1 MNEAGAVLALEHI
14 AKAFGG
20 TAALTDASLALRAG
34 TVHALLGENG
44 AGKTTLMRI
53 AYGMLRPDTGVVR
66 VDGRPHRFASP
77 ADAIAA
83 GVGMVHQH
91 FTLLPDMTV
100 AENVALGG
108 EGRYDPAAAA
118 ARVQAVSADGGLAL
132 DPHAPVSALSPSVQQ
147 RVEIVKALAREAR
160 VLILDEPTAVLA
172 PGEADDLLRRLRAFA
187 DSGRSVIL
195 ITHKLREA
203 LGVADDIT
211 VLRRGATTYSASR
224 AASTETSL
232 IEAML
237 GAATRPTVVK
247 RSERGAG
254 AVVIRARDLVVTDER
269 GAERVKQ
276 TSFEIA
282 AGEIVGVA
290 GIEGSGHRELLRAL
304 AGRRQPT
311 RARSLQLPPT
321 IGFVPDDR
329 HREAIIPEMS
339 LTENFALRNANT
351 RRGRIRW
358 AEMASRTR
366 AVIERFDIRAS
377 GPEASIRTLS
387 GGNQQRFVLARELDG
402 PPDVVV
408 VENPTRGLD
417 VRASS
422 DILARLA
429 EARDRGV
436 AVIMYSADLDE
447 VLSLADRVLVLF
459 AGMVRELPPD
469 RELVG
474 RAMLG
479 AA

>member
-1 MNEAGAVLALEHI
+1 V
-14 AKAFGG
+14 
-20 TAALTDASLALRAG
+20 
-34 TVHALLGENG
+34 
-44 AGKTTLMRI
+44 
-53 AYGMLRPDTGVVR
+53 
-66 VDGRPHRFASP
+66 
-77 ADAIAA
+77 
-83 GVGMVHQH
+83 
-91 FTLLPDMTV
+91 
-100 AENVALGG
+100 
-108 EGRYDPAAAA
+108 
-118 ARVQAVSADGGLAL
+118 L
-132 DPHAPVSALSPSVQQ
+132 DPHAPVSALSPSAQQ
-147 RVEIVKALAREAR
+147 RVEIVKALARDAR

-211 VLRRGATTYSASR
+211 VLRRGATTYSAPR
-224 AASTETSL
+224 AVSTEDAL

-237 GAATRPTVVK
+237 GAATRPAMVK

-254 AVVIRARDLVVTDER
+254 AVVIRAHDLVVTDER
-269 GAERVKQ
+269 GAERVKR

-311 RARSLQLPPT
+311 RAESLRLPRT

-339 LTENFALRNANT
+339 LTENVVLRGAKA

-358 AEMASRTR
+358 PEMASRTR
-366 AVIERFDIRAS
+366 TLIERFDIRAP
-377 GPEASIRTLS
+377 GPEASMRTLS

-422 DILARLA
+422 DILARLV

-436 AVIMYSADLDE
+436 AVIVYSADLDE
-447 VLSLADRVLVLF
+447 VLSLADRVLVVF
-459 AGMVRELPPD
+459 AGVVRELVPD